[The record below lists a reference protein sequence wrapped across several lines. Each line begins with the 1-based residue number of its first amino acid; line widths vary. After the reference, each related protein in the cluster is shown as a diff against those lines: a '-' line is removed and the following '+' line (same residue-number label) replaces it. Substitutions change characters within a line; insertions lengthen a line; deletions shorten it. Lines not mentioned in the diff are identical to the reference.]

1 MSDLQENQKDMT
13 QNMLH
18 MVDGLKTVGK
28 GLQARLSR
36 RKLWKK
42 RYKPLGIS
50 VDDVDEDAKDKA
62 KDMMSKLKSLAGFNP
77 VQVIDSVQLSRSSHN
92 PYRKKVKFHDS
103 D

>member
-1 MSDLQENQKDMT
+1 
-13 QNMLH
+13 MLH

-36 RKLWKK
+36 RKLWKR
-42 RYKPLGIS
+42 RYKPY
-50 VDDVDEDAKDKA
+50 DATADESKEEVKEQATA
-62 KDMMSKLKSLAGFNP
+62 MMSKLKSLAGFKPAMPQN
-77 VQVIDSVQLSRSSHN
+77 IESMSLSKSSHN